1 MNFSNSGV
9 SSFTIPPTVITGIGA
24 ADQVG
29 DQAKR
34 LGGEKALVVTDPGIS
49 KLGYADGTVKQLN
62 AVGIDTS
69 IFEDVT
75 PDPTL
80 QNVHDGLE
88 QYRSDGCNLIVSIGG
103 R

>member
-24 ADQVG
+24 AEQVG
-29 DQAKR
+29 EGAKR
-34 LGGEKALVVTDPGIS
+34 LGGRKALVVTDPGIA
-49 KLGYADGTVKQLN
+49 KLGYADGIVKQLN
-62 AVGIDTS
+62 AAGIGAS

-80 QNVHDGLE
+80 QNVNDGLE
-88 QYRSDGCNLIVSIGG
+88 TVS
-103 R
+103 